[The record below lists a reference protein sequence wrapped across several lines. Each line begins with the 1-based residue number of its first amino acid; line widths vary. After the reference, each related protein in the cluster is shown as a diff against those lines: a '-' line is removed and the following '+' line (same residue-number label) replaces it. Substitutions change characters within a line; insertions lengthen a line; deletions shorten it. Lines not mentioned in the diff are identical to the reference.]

1 VFDNVFVGV
10 DGRSGG
16 REAIA
21 LAKQLVQPGGQLTL
35 AHVYRTHRV
44 LGRAAALLQPAER
57 EASLELLGREREAA
71 SVQAKLVIDA
81 ASTVGLGL
89 RQLAARHRADL
100 LVVGSCHRGAPGRL
114 FLGDD
119 TRATLNGA
127 PCPMAIAPGG
137 YQPHELSDIGIGY
150 DASPESHEALGAARE
165 LAARHGSTIRALSVV
180 SLQSIPYGEPIP
192 IGWPKFANGL
202 VDDELKR
209 SAQNEGVIGDATPGR
224 PTKDLAE
231 FANEVDLLIV
241 GSRGYGPLGR
251 LLNGSTSN
259 YLARHAC
266 CPLLVL
272 PRARPCNGR
281 PGATSSEQDR
291 GSNLLISRSDSL
303 ADTKPTSADVEEIE
317 STQRLLRLTGGLA
330 GRGNVAGRARW
341 APTRK
346 ARTRGSGSPT
356 AAQPGSPRRVSRA
369 RPRRPRTPV
378 GPPLTAGPFR
388 LDGNEGPLTRTF
400 IVASQ
405 LSVVDE
411 PFPGGSVFAPTLS
424 RGGTR
429 VDKSAVVGVGGCCPG
444 AADHDRVDRRGDSTD
459 GADARDRTGDRQ
471 SWSGVG
477 WR

>member
-1 VFDNVFVGV
+1 MLIEILVDSLNLVRTRIPAVAIAGRHPAACGEPAIALGCSAHVQIDSGAYVEGHARMANRGNAEARCTQRQISHPKELETVFDNVFVGV

-137 YQPHELSDIGIGY
+137 YQPHELTDIGIGY

-303 ADTKPTSADVEEIE
+303 AQHETDE
-317 STQRLLRLTGGLA
+317 
-330 GRGNVAGRARW
+330 
-341 APTRK
+341 
-346 ARTRGSGSPT
+346 
-356 AAQPGSPRRVSRA
+356 RR
-369 RPRRPRTPV
+369 
-378 GPPLTAGPFR
+378 
-388 LDGNEGPLTRTF
+388 
-400 IVASQ
+400 
-405 LSVVDE
+405 
-411 PFPGGSVFAPTLS
+411 
-424 RGGTR
+424 
-429 VDKSAVVGVGGCCPG
+429 
-444 AADHDRVDRRGDSTD
+444 RRGD
-459 GADARDRTGDRQ
+459 
-471 SWSGVG
+471 
-477 WR
+477 